1 LRDFALFAVSNA
13 GIEELHLDSKP
24 GNALKRAPTLPVQV
38 PFRVFAMDYSKFFST
53 ALSRLHDE
61 RRYRVFADLERIAGR
76 FPHAIWHSPK
86 GPRNV
91 VIWCSND
98 YLGMGQHPKVVGAMV
113 ETATR
118 VGTGAGGTRNIA
130 GTHHP
135 LVQLEQEL
143 ADLHGKEASLLFTSG
158 YVSNQ
163 TGIATIGKL
172 IPNCL
177 ILSDALNHNSMIE
190 GIRQSGCERQVFR
203 HSDMA
208 HLEELL
214 RAAGPDRPKLIACES
229 LYSMDGD
236 IAPLAKI
243 CDLAERYGAMTYVDE
258 VHAVG
263 MYGPRGGG
271 IAERDGVMH
280 RVDILEGTL
289 AKAFGCLGGYIAG
302 SADII
307 DAVRSYAPGF
317 IFTTA
322 LPPAICSAA
331 TAAIRHLKTS
341 NWERERHQDRAARV
355 KAILTAAGLPVMSS
369 DTHIVPVF
377 VGDPEL
383 CKQASDMLLEQHNIY
398 IQPIN
403 YPTVA
408 KGTERLRITPSPYHE
423 DGLIDQLAEA
433 LLQVWERLDLPL
445 RAKSL
450 AAE

>member
-1 LRDFALFAVSNA
+1 
-13 GIEELHLDSKP
+13 
-24 GNALKRAPTLPVQV
+24 
-38 PFRVFAMDYSKFFST
+38 MDYSQFFSA
-53 ALSRLHDE
+53 ALGKLHHE

-76 FPHAIWHSPK
+76 FPHAVWHSPK
-86 GPRNV
+86 GKRDV

-130 GTHHP
+130 GTNHP
-135 LVQLEQEL
+135 LVQLEAEL

-163 TGIATIGKL
+163 TGIATIARL

-190 GIRQSGCERQVFR
+190 GVRQAGCERQIFR

-208 HLEELL
+208 DLEELL
-214 RAAGPDRPKLIACES
+214 IAAGPDRPKLIVCES

-236 IAPLAKI
+236 VAPLAKI
-243 CDLAERYGAMTYVDE
+243 CDLAEKYGAMTYVDE

-280 RVDILEGTL
+280 RIDILEGTL

-302 SADII
+302 KADMI

-322 LPPAICSAA
+322 LPPPICSAA
-331 TAAIRHLKTS
+331 TASIRHLKTS
-341 NWERERHQDRAARV
+341 NWERERHQDRAART
-355 KAILTAAGLPVMSS
+355 KAILSAAGLPVMSS
-369 DTHIVPVF
+369 DTHIVPLF
-377 VGDPEL
+377 VGDPER
-383 CKQASDMLLEQHNIY
+383 CKRASDMLLEEHGIY

-408 KGTERLRITPSPYHE
+408 KGTERLRITPSPYHD
-423 DGLIDQLAEA
+423 DGLIDRLAEA
-433 LLQVWERLDLPL
+433 LLQVWERLGLPL
-445 RAKSL
+445 REQSL

>member
-1 LRDFALFAVSNA
+1 MNYDSFFTGAL
-13 GIEELHLDSKP
+13 D
-24 GNALKRAPTLPVQV
+24 
-38 PFRVFAMDYSKFFST
+38 
-53 ALSRLHDE
+53 RLHDE

-76 FPHAIWHSPK
+76 FPHALWHTPT
-86 GPRNV
+86 GQRDV

-118 VGTGAGGTRNIA
+118 IGTGAGGTRNIA
-130 GTHHP
+130 GTNHP

-143 ADLHGKEASLLFTSG
+143 ADLHRKEAALLFTSG

-163 TGIATIGKL
+163 TGIATLAKL
-172 IPNCL
+172 LPNCL

-190 GIRQSGCERQVFR
+190 GVRQSGCEYVVFR
-203 HSDMA
+203 HNDA
-208 HLEELL
+208 EHLEELL
-214 RAAGPDRPKLIACES
+214 KQVDPDRPKLIVCES

-236 IAPLAKI
+236 VAPLEKF
-243 CDLAERYGAMTYVDE
+243 CDLADRYNAMTYVDE

-271 IAERDGVMH
+271 IAERDNVMD
-280 RVDILEGTL
+280 RIDVIEGTL
-289 AKAFGCLGGYIAG
+289 AKAFGCLGGYISG
-302 SADII
+302 KADVI

-322 LPPAICSAA
+322 LPPPVCAAA
-331 TAAIRHLKTS
+331 TAAIRHLKSS

-355 KAILTAAGLPVMSS
+355 KAVLSASGLPVMAS

-377 VGDPEL
+377 VGDAEK
-383 CKQASDMLLEQHNIY
+383 CKKASDLLLEQHGIY

-408 KGTERLRITPSPYHE
+408 RGTERLRITPSPYHS
-423 DGLIDQLAEA
+423 DGLIDELAEA
-433 LLQVWERLDLPL
+433 LVDIWEQLGLPL
-445 RAKSL
+445 NAKAL

>member
-1 LRDFALFAVSNA
+1 
-13 GIEELHLDSKP
+13 
-24 GNALKRAPTLPVQV
+24 
-38 PFRVFAMDYSKFFST
+38 MDYSQYFSA
-53 ALSRLHDE
+53 ALGRLHDE

-76 FPHAIWHSPK
+76 FPHATWHSPS

-135 LVQLEQEL
+135 LVQLEAEL
-143 ADLHGKEASLLFTSG
+143 ADLHGKEAALLFTSG

-163 TGIATIGKL
+163 TGIATLAKL
-172 IPNCL
+172 IPDCL

-190 GIRQSGCERQVFR
+190 GVRQSGCERQIWR
-203 HSDMA
+203 HNDLG

-214 RAAGPDRPKLIACES
+214 IAAGPNRPKLIACES

-236 IAPLAKI
+236 VAPLAAI
-243 CDLAERYGAMTYVDE
+243 CDLAERYNAMTYVDE

-280 RVDILEGTL
+280 RIDILEGTL
-289 AKAFGCLGGYIAG
+289 AKAFGCLGGYIAAKG
-302 SADII
+302 EII

-322 LPPAICSAA
+322 LPPPICSAA
-331 TAAIRHLKTS
+331 TAAIKHLKS
-341 NWERERHQDRAARV
+341 SSWERERHQDRAARV
-355 KAILTAAGLPVMSS
+355 KAILNAAGLPVMTN
-369 DTHIVPVF
+369 DTHIVPLF
-377 VGDPEL
+377 VGDPEK
-383 CKQASDMLLEQHNIY
+383 CKQASDLLLEEHGIY

-408 KGTERLRITPSPYHE
+408 KGAERLRITPSPYHD
-423 DGLIDQLAEA
+423 DGLIDRLAEA
-433 LLQVWERLDLPL
+433 LLQVWERLGL
-445 RAKSL
+445 SL
-450 AAE
+450 HKKAMAAE